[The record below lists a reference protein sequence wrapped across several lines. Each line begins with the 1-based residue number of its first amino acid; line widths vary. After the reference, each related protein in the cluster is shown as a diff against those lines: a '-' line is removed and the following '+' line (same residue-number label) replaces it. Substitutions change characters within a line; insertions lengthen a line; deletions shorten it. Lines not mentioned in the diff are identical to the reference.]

1 MRWVQADFPQRDFI
15 LKMEMKSEDHQF
27 DAPEEIKYVLQS
39 HVREDIADCPGLHK
53 KLFLNLRFF
62 PSLQS
67 LNKNTNSGEKQICL
81 IQF

>member
-53 KLFLNLRFF
+53 KLFFKSAFF
-62 PSLQS
+62 PFIAVS
-67 LNKNTNSGEKQICL
+67 KQKH
-81 IQF
+81 